1 MIGESRSFEAEAGR
15 DSATLGISAEYL
27 IKISVQLRDI
37 TELLIDFHVLKK
49 LMSEAKWGDGG

>member
-1 MIGESRSFEAEAGR
+1 LIGESRSFEAEAGR
-15 DSATLGISAEYL
+15 DSASAEYL

-37 TELLIDFHVLKK
+37 TELLINFHVLKK